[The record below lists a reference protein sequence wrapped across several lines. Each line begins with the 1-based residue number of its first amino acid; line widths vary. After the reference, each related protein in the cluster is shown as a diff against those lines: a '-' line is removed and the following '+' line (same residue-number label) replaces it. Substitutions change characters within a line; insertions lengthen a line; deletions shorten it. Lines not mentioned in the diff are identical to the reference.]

1 MVRRALRLAAGTA
14 SLAAGTWLLRA
25 LHGTPAALGADAA
38 SIRAVSEQSPNY
50 RDGAFVNLDPASMF
64 TLDREELRLIV
75 WELVARHSA
84 SRPAAPIPLASP
96 NIYRGDASR
105 LAVSWFGTRR
115 RCWKSTATGCLPI
128 RCGAIGAHRPTS
140 SAPSACI
147 RRRCNWQLSRPS
159 TPWSSATTTTTI
171 SISTPWLRWSAC
183 NGPRS
188 LCRSGSA
195 PTFGRG
201 VFRRIA
207 LLSSTGTRALRS
219 MSSPWSACRHGTSRD
234 GS

>member
-84 SRPAAPIPLASP
+84 SRLASP
-96 NIYRGDASR
+96 R
-105 LAVSWFGTRR
+105 
-115 RCWKSTATGCLPI
+115 
-128 RCGAIGAHRPTS
+128 
-140 SAPSACI
+140 
-147 RRRCNWQLSRPS
+147 
-159 TPWSSATTTTTI
+159 
-171 SISTPWLRWSAC
+171 
-183 NGPRS
+183 
-188 LCRSGSA
+188 
-195 PTFGRG
+195 
-201 VFRRIA
+201 
-207 LLSSTGTRALRS
+207 
-219 MSSPWSACRHGTSRD
+219 
-234 GS
+234 

>member
-105 LAVSWFGTRR
+105 LAVSWFGH
-115 RCWKSTATGCLPI
+115 STALLEIDGYRVLTDPVWSD
-128 RCGAIGAHRPTS
+128 RCS
-140 SAPSACI
+140 PS
-147 RRRCNWQLSRPS
+147 LSRPS

>member
-105 LAVSWFGTRR
+105 LAVSWFGH
-115 RCWKSTATGCLPI
+115 STALLEIDGYRVLTDPVWSD
-128 RCGAIGAHRPTS
+128 RCS
-140 SAPSACI
+140 PSDVVGPQ
-147 RRRCNWQLSRPS
+147 RLHPPPVQLQLSRPS